1 MTVCCKNLLQF
12 YTNLQV
18 KSHFKSI
25 LKRKL
30 HSQEEKETIQTR
42 EPQLI
47 SSLNDREI
55 V

>member
-1 MTVCCKNLLQF
+1 MTVCCNNLLQF

-30 HSQEEKETIQTR
+30 HSQEKETIQTR
-42 EPQLI
+42 ELQLI